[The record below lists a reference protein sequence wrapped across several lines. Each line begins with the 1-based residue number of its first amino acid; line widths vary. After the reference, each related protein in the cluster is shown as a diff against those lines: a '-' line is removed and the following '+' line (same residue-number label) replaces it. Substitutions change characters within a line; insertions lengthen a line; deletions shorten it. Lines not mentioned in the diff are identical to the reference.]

1 MGMTEPVCDHR
12 IRAGGGRQCARR
24 REVLSLDQEI
34 SMHYRNLGR
43 LVLWIVG
50 LGIAASPSAQDAASL
65 QPRTQNHTTYVSG
78 GIGEDEVQLADAISR
93 YFNLQL
99 VFAER
104 TGAFLADVD
113 LHITDAAGQ
122 TVLDTVSE
130 GPMFLAKVPPG
141 RYRVAAEANGQVRT
155 ATVDASRGAKR
166 TTLLWPATS
175 DRQGNE
181 LPPTP
186 GSPR

>member
-1 MGMTEPVCDHR
+1 
-12 IRAGGGRQCARR
+12 
-24 REVLSLDQEI
+24 
-34 SMHYRNLGR
+34 MHFGNFGR
-43 LVLWIVG
+43 LVLWMVG
-50 LGIAASPSAQDAASL
+50 LGIAASAGAQDAATL

-78 GIGEDEVQLADAISR
+78 GVGEDEAQLADAISR
-93 YFNLQL
+93 YGFNLQL
-99 VFAER
+99 VFAEQ

-113 LHITDAAGQ
+113 LHITDAAGNA
-122 TVLDTVSE
+122 VLDTVSE

-141 RYRVAAEANGQVRT
+141 RYRVTAETNGQVRT

-181 LPPTP
+181 LPARA
-186 GSPR
+186 GSLQ